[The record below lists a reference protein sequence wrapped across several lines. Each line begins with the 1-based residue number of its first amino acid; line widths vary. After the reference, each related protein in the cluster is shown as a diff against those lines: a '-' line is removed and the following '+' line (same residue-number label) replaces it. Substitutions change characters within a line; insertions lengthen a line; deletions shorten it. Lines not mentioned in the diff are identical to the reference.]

1 MKPMSNPGNRYR
13 KTFIGKRDVNGNL
26 DLHCTGRVDQ
36 YAMIQADK
44 DSTDISVILS
54 RFAEGDA
61 TALSRMQSIYADF
74 TGLPDSYIGMINM
87 IEDGKR
93 AFDELPAAMKQVFDN
108 DFVKMLSFFDNAP
121 FLDNGSVNADV
132 SETDASV
139 SVSDGGE
146 VSES

>member
-1 MKPMSNPGNRYR
+1 MTKSNPGSRYR
-13 KTFIGKRDVNGNL
+13 KSYIGKRDANGNL

-44 DSTDISVILS
+44 ESTDISVILS
-54 RFAEGDA
+54 RFAEGDS
-61 TALSRMQSIYADF
+61 TALSRMQAIYADF
-74 TGLPDSYIGMINM
+74 TGLPDSYVGMINM

-121 FLDNGSVNADV
+121 YLDSGSSEAAAP
-132 SETDASV
+132 ETDAPV
-139 SVSDGGE
+139 SVSEGGE
-146 VSES
+146 MSES